1 MNYKSYSYIAAQ
13 KYVWCKWNIKNLET
27 KVTYSREDTHVS
39 KYCILICL
47 GTGRIHRLMIYC
59 LWIPWCHS
67 KNNAFFLPYT
77 LYIENNR
84 YHPFLVIP
92 LCDMNCILDQYLY
105 RNHTSRWFFLYVTI
119 NRYYH
124 HIKNKKAIP
133 FTFKRDLGK
142 LVNNFL
148 E

>member
-27 KVTYSREDTHVS
+27 KVTYSREDTRVS
-39 KYCILICL
+39 KYCIPICL

-67 KNNAFFLPYT
+67 KNNAFFLPHT

-84 YHPFLVIP
+84 YHPIIGHSI
-92 LCDMNCILDQYLY
+92 MWHELDTWPIFVQKSYLKVPF
-105 RNHTSRWFFLYVTI
+105 SVLTI
-119 NRYYH
+119 YTYCH

-148 E
+148 K